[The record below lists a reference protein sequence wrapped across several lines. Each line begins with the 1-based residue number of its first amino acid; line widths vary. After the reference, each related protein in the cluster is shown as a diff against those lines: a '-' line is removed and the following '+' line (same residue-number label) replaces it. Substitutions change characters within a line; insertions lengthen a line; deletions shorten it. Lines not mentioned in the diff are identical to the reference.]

1 MSNTEQ
7 DSIDYDLIKET
18 AITTYRCPRGCTLGH
33 VSRVKGYGTVFTSR
47 LEGEWSATQ
56 IPWEEP
62 LYVQCYHLIGR
73 LPISDIPQGKVILT
87 QEDVRSTEPK
97 S

>member
-7 DSIDYDLIKET
+7 DSIDYDLIKNT

-33 VSRVKGYGTVFTSR
+33 VSRVKDYGTVFTSR
-47 LEGEWSATQ
+47 VVGKWSATQ
-56 IPWEEP
+56 LPGEEP
-62 LYVQCYHLIGR
+62 LYVQCYHLKGE

-87 QEDVRSTEPK
+87 QEDVRSTQAK
-97 S
+97 G